1 MGRSGPGWVWGEKK
15 RKEAFKS
22 LKVFYLFFTFLR
34 EFQLIVS
41 VPDNSFLSDELTKT
55 HIFKVLC
62 LEFFFSFGFLRN
74 YLIFVSSLNNGSLE
88 HFFPSKSNALVIY
101 NKKPQ

>member
-41 VPDNSFLSDELTKT
+41 VPDNSSLSDELTKT

-62 LEFFFSFGFLRN
+62 LEFFFFFWVLEKLSNFCF
-74 YLIFVSSLNNGSLE
+74 IF
-88 HFFPSKSNALVIY
+88 K
-101 NKKPQ
+101 

>member
-34 EFQLIVS
+34 EFQLIAS
-41 VPDNSFLSDELTKT
+41 VPDNSSLSDELTKT
-55 HIFKVLC
+55 HIFKVFMFRI
-62 LEFFFSFGFLRN
+62 FFFFWVLEKLSNFCF
-74 YLIFVSSLNNGSLE
+74 IF
-88 HFFPSKSNALVIY
+88 K
-101 NKKPQ
+101 